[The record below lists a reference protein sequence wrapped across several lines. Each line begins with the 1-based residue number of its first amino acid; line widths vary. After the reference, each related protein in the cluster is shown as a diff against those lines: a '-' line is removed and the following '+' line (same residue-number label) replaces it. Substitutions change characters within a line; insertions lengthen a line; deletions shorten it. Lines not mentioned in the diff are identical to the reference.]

1 VILYAETSA
10 VLRWILGQAD
20 AEPVRDALSRASRIV
35 TSVLTVLECER
46 AFIRI
51 ASSTP
56 AQARAEARTQF
67 LSAIPYWTLVEM
79 HAAIRARASKP
90 FPVEPIRTLD
100 ALHLATI
107 AELEPTVGPLR
118 VLSTD
123 DRVVSN
129 CHALGWPVLP

>member
-35 TSVLTVLECER
+35 TSALTVLECER

-67 LSAIPYWTLVEM
+67 LSAMPYWTLVE
-79 HAAIRARASKP
+79 
-90 FPVEPIRTLD
+90 
-100 ALHLATI
+100 
-107 AELEPTVGPLR
+107 LESAVGPLH